1 VSTHPLQNIKL
12 KSEIRVFYVSTLLK
26 RIQSTSNHC
35 VHIQTFELP
44 FGPTLRITVSTY
56 FFSLCVSFCSLQ
68 RNDMGEEAQAAIK
81 AAWAPRGLSEL
92 VM

>member
-1 VSTHPLQNIKL
+1 LQNIKL

-26 RIQSTSNHC
+26 RIQSTSNQC

-44 FGPTLRITVSTY
+44 LGPTLRTTVSTY
-56 FFSLCVSFCSLQ
+56 SFSLHVSFCSLQ
-68 RNDMGEEAQAAIK
+68 DTGMDGEVEAAIK
-81 AAWAPRGLSEL
+81 AAWAPRVLSAL